1 MNNNEKDAIIYE
13 ASIRYL
19 VEKSNKRAW
28 TVAIVSAFIALVSI
42 VAIMLFAFL
51 GLLVWHSYDLFSFN
65 TTNQFA
71 YESIKVSL
79 IFDFVFVFLSF
90 FSYLWVDDIQ
100 AKIEKKK
107 IIDNSLD
114 WFWKEV

>member
-1 MNNNEKDAIIYE
+1 MEPIVNFSNVFTIFLATVLFVLILLLGKETH
-13 ASIRYL
+13 
-19 VEKSNKRAW
+19 KSQ
-28 TVAIVSAFIALVSI
+28 I